1 MSSRRRGVVLGAVAL
16 LATVGVAGAITVQ
29 ASAAPQRTKTPVT
42 TVPHFDHV
50 VVTYLENEDAA
61 ATFEDPTAAP
71 NLARLRTLGSYVP
84 QYFGVGHNSLDNYL
98 ALFGGE
104 EPTTATEADC
114 LGKLVG
120 SCEYPAT
127 VPTLGS
133 SLDAAGKSWKIYS
146 EGMAGV
152 LGTGGD
158 CLHQTDPDLPDVY
171 QGPGSNG
178 YATRHNPAMWFDS
191 VIDDGSYCDAHSVDY
206 TQLATDDRS
215 GSTLPTFSFVEPDTC
230 HDGHDDTSTGC
241 LGDPEGATAPDGV
254 AALDAWLGDGKRG
267 DPGFVSQLLNSRGW
281 RSGNNLLVITF
292 DEALATGA
300 GSDASGCTSCH
311 DGSDGGRI
319 GALFIGTGV
328 RAGYVSTYVGDHY
341 GLLRTIEQ
349 SEGLP
354 TLASQAASPAARA
367 TVMDG
372 SAKPITDIF
381 RSRAATTSST
391 T

>member
-1 MSSRRRGVVLGAVAL
+1 VPHPPAVA
-16 LATVGVAGAITVQ
+16 A
-29 ASAAPQRTKTPVT
+29 PVT
-42 TVPHFDHV
+42 AVPHFDHIV
-50 VVTYLENEDAA
+50 VVYLENEDAA

-71 NLARLRTLGSYVP
+71 NLAALRKQGSYLP
-84 QYFGVGHNSLDNYL
+84 QYFGVGHDSLDNYL

-104 EPTTATEADC
+104 EPTAATEADC

-120 SCEYPAT
+120 SCEYAAT

-133 SLDAAGKSWKIYS
+133 SLDAAGKTWKIYS

-158 CLHQTDPDLPDVY
+158 CLHQTDPDLPDIY

-191 VIDDGSYCDAHSVDY
+191 VTADATYCDAHSVDY
-206 TQLATDDRS
+206 TQLATDEKS
-215 GSTLPTFSFVEPDTC
+215 GATLPTFSFVEPDTC

-241 LGDPEGATAPDGV
+241 TGDPEGPTAPDGV
-254 AALDAWLGDGKRG
+254 AALDAWLGNGAKG
-267 DPGFVSQLLNSRGW
+267 GTGFVAQLLHSKAW
-281 RSGNNLLVITF
+281 KSGHNLLVVTF
-292 DEALATGA
+292 DEALSSGT
-300 GSDASGCTSCH
+300 GSDASGCTPCA

-319 GALFIGTGV
+319 GALLIGSGV
-328 RAGYVSTYVGDHY
+328 RKGYVSSYQGDHY
-341 GLLRTIEQ
+341 GLLRTIEN

-354 TLASQAASPAARA
+354 TLESQAATPAAAA

-372 SAKPITDIF
+372 SAQPILDVF
-381 RSRAATTSST
+381 RAR
-391 T
+391 